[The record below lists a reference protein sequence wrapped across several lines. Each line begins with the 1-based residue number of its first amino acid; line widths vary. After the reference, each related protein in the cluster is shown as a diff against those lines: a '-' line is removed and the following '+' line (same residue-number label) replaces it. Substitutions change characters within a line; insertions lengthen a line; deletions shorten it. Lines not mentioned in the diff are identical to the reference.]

1 MSPDSLIYTIF
12 QKHSLSY
19 ETRHFTQSCD
29 RKTANAQLE
38 EDSSY
43 NLTRTFM
50 LITLS
55 ACPNISKQDEP
66 FTLHRAVFQKAFK
79 S

>member
-12 QKHSLSY
+12 HKHSLSY

-38 EDSSY
+38 EDS
-43 NLTRTFM
+43 
-50 LITLS
+50 I
-55 ACPNISKQDEP
+55 II
-66 FTLHRAVFQKAFK
+66 
-79 S
+79 